1 MDSKEA
7 TSKAAATEK
16 SGGRLHSFMVRA
28 GAGIVYAALFIGS
41 LLFGVVPTAV
51 FASVMS
57 VLCCYEFYRIMRLD
71 GKVPN
76 EFVGLV
82 ASVLFPLSVLVDPVW
97 LTVINFLLVLLLG
110 LWYVKNPR
118 TRIADVAV
126 TAFGAIYT
134 GYMLSAIVLLREAIP
149 GWEGALLSIGVC
161 ASLWLSDSFAYM
173 VGSRF
178 GKHKMVPRSS
188 PRKAGRVSSADFWV
202 PSSYGSLSGGRACMR
217 STSGSPFSAAWWYPS
232 WACSAICSRAVSNE
246 VSASRIRAISFP
258 GMAACSIGPTL

>member
-57 VLCCYEFYRIMRLD
+57 VLCCYEFYRMMRLD

-97 LTVINFLLVLLLG
+97 LTVINFLLVLLVG
-110 LWYVKNPR
+110 LWYVQNPPHAHR
-118 TRIADVAV
+118 RCGGD
-126 TAFGAIYT
+126 GLRRHLHWLHAI
-134 GYMLSAIVLLREAIP
+134 RHRF
-149 GWEGALLSIGVC
+149 
-161 ASLWLSDSFAYM
+161 ASR
-173 VGSRF
+173 GHSR
-178 GKHKMVPRSS
+178 
-188 PRKAGRVSSADFWV
+188 
-202 PSSYGSLSGGRACMR
+202 LGGRAVVHR
-217 STSGSPFSAAWWYPS
+217 
-232 WACSAICSRAVSNE
+232 RL
-246 VSASRIRAISFP
+246 RFP
-258 GMAACSIGPTL
+258 VALGFVCLHGR

>member
-178 GKHKMVPRSS
+178 GKHKMVP
-188 PRKAGRVSSADFWV
+188 
-202 PSSYGSLSGGRACMR
+202 
-217 STSGSPFSAAWWYPS
+217 
-232 WACSAICSRAVSNE
+232 
-246 VSASRIRAISFP
+246 
-258 GMAACSIGPTL
+258 